1 MTTRS
6 NPKERARSPRGAT
19 ARASLVIRKRAQRQA
34 ARTLM
39 AARTRQ
45 PLTAAQRTHD
55 PLLHRRRGAIARVGL
70 VMLLLVGAAALHVG
84 VVALGTLIGGREHG
98 QREKVEQTV
107 TVEVREPP
115 PPPPPPVEEKRPEP
129 PKPEPIVKKTPAPPP
144 PKAKAPPPEAPKG
157 PPPRVVGINLDSTVE
172 GGGGPA
178 FATGETRNGQTAE
191 HAVAPKPVE
200 STTEPAPK
208 IAAPT
213 KNQAATRIPVAGVQ
227 YSAPKRKRPHEPVY
241 PETLKAQEI
250 EADVTV
256 MVSLNAEGKVTTV
269 KIIRAAPYPEFNDVA
284 QKTAMEEE
292 FEPATRDG
300 VAIPYT
306 LSYTYR
312 FRLETK

>member
-1 MTTRS
+1 MTRS
-6 NPKERARSPRGAT
+6 SSKERARAARGAPV
-19 ARASLVIRKRAQRQA
+19 RQSLVIRKRAQRRA
-34 ARTLM
+34 ARLLM
-39 AARTRQ
+39 TARTRQ
-45 PLTAAQRTHD
+45 PLTAEQRALD
-55 PLLHRRRGAIARVGL
+55 PLLHRRRGAIGRGAL
-70 VMLLLVGAAALHVG
+70 VLLLLLGAGAIHVG
-84 VVALGTLIGGREHG
+84 IVALGTLIGGREQG
-98 QREKVEQTV
+98 RREKIEQTV
-107 TVEVREPP
+107 RVEVREPP

-129 PKPEPIVKKTPAPPP
+129 PKPEPIVKKTPAPP

-191 HAVAPKPVE
+191 RAAAPKPVAP
-200 STTEPAPK
+200 TTEPAPK
-208 IAAPT
+208 IATPPR
-213 KNQAATRIPVAGVQ
+213 NQVATRIPVAGVQ
-227 YSAPKRKRPHEPVY
+227 YSAPKRKRPHEPAY

-256 MVSLNAEGKVTTV
+256 MVSLDADGKVTTV
-269 KIIRAAPYPEFNDVA
+269 KIIRAAPYPEFNEVA